1 MSRRGRFPMRGI
13 LAALVVLLLAGCSG
27 PQTSP
32 GADSPAPVA
41 AETVV
46 EQPVEFA
53 VLSPVWV
60 CLPAGGCAGKSG
72 QDFTAFGGRT
82 FVGFH
87 VSVQPSADPMGLGV
101 PGAEVRI
108 VARCTGEHLTC
119 PPGILA
125 ETTGPWPATLEAAG
139 FRIADPDQ
147 LVFETE
153 YVGPFP
159 QPVNGSG
166 AHYEAVGT
174 LSFVAGSDVHDGESP
189 PEP

>member
-1 MSRRGRFPMRGI
+1 MRGI
-13 LAALVVLLLAGCSG
+13 LAAILALLLAGCSG
-27 PQTSP
+27 PETV
-32 GADSPAPVA
+32 PVA
-41 AETVV
+41 DTPAATAADTVV
-46 EQPVEFA
+46 EQPVEFT

-82 FVGFH
+82 FVGFR
-87 VSVQPSADPMGLGV
+87 VSVQPSSDPMGLGV

-108 VARCTGEHLTC
+108 VARCVGEHLSC
-119 PPGILA
+119 PDGILA
-125 ETTGPWPATLEAAG
+125 ETTGPWPATLEATG

-174 LSFVAGSDVHDGESP
+174 LSFVEGSEVQDGEAPS
-189 PEP
+189 EP

>member
-1 MSRRGRFPMRGI
+1 MRGF
-13 LAALVVLLLAGCSG
+13 VVAFVALLLAGCSG
-27 PQTSP
+27 PQ
-32 GADSPAPVA
+32 PAPVA
-41 AETVV
+41 DVPAPLPAETIA

-82 FVGFH
+82 YVGFK
-87 VSVQPSADPMGLGV
+87 VSVQPSTDPLGLGV

-108 VARCTGEHLTC
+108 VARCSGEHLTC

-125 ETTGPWPATLEAAG
+125 ETTGPWPATLEATG

-159 QPVNGSG
+159 RPVNGSG

-174 LSFVAGSDVHDGESP
+174 LSFVEGSEVEAEGSSAGES
-189 PEP
+189 